1 MSAALTER
9 LVQLAQ
15 QVRVAPRGQATVL
28 YDAAARE
35 LGISRATL
43 LRKLAA
49 VTVGKPRKRRMDAG
63 ATALTR
69 EEAQLIAAVL
79 LESSRKNGKQLLSLE
94 QAVAILRSNGKI
106 RAERVDEQ
114 TGEVTPLSTSAI
126 RNAMANYGLTSD
138 LLLAPAPAIAMASDH
153 PNQFWQ
159 IDASI
164 CVLYYLKNGSDGL
177 QGMEQATFYK
187 NKPGNF
193 KAIES
198 NRVWRYVVTDHTSGA
213 LYVEYVLGAESGE
226 NLANVFIN
234 AIQKRAGDPFHG
246 VPMNA
251 DLDPGSANTGAI
263 FRNLCRSLGVRINI
277 NKPGNPRAKGQVEN
291 AQNIVERQFESGLKF
306 RGIASLEQLN
316 REAQRW
322 ATHFNAHAIHTRHK
336 QTRYALWQRITAEQ
350 LRLAPAPELCRVLA
364 HSAPENRAVTVQLTV
379 SFGGREYDVSAIP
392 DVVVRG
398 KLLCCRNPWR
408 DDAIQV
414 VTVDEQGHD
423 QYHEAPAIARD
434 DWGFRSDAAQKGQG
448 QYKQHADTAA
458 QTARKALEQLAM
470 GAGTQADV
478 AAARKAKALPFG
490 GEIDP
495 YKPITDTPMPE
506 FLPKRGNAIDVPAL
520 ATEAAAPVLDR
531 IALKLAVAERLRRP
545 LMAPE
550 IDYLE
555 AQHGVTEAQL
565 PELVATIATGR
576 LSANVLKL
584 AR

>member
-15 QVRVAPRGQATVL
+15 QVRLAPRGQATGL

-35 LGISRATL
+35 LGMSRATL
-43 LRKLAA
+43 LRKLGE
-49 VTVGKPRKRRMDAG
+49 VTVRKPRKRRMDAG

-69 EEAQLIAAVL
+69 EEAHLIAAFMQ
-79 LESSRKNGKQLLSLE
+79 ESSRKNGKQLLSLE
-94 QAVAILRSNGKI
+94 QAVAILRANNKV
-106 RAERVDEQ
+106 RAERVDEK

-126 RNAMANYGLTSD
+126 RNAMANYGLTSE
-138 LLLAPAPAIAMASDH
+138 LLLAPAPAIALASDH

-164 CVLYYLKNGSDGL
+164 CVLYYLKNGGDGL
-177 QGMEQATFYK
+177 QGMDQAAFYK

-193 KAIES
+193 KAVEN
-198 NRVWRYVVTDHTSGA
+198 NRVWRYVVTDHTSGT

-226 NLANVFIN
+226 NLANIFIN
-234 AIQKRAGDPFHG
+234 AIQKRPGDPFHG
-246 VPMNA
+246 VPLNA
-251 DLDPGSANTGAI
+251 DLDPGSANTGAV
-263 FRNLCRSLGVRINI
+263 FRNLCRSLGVHVNI

-306 RGIASLEQLN
+306 RAIASLEELN

-322 ATHFNAHAIHTRHK
+322 AMHFNAHAIHTRH
-336 QTRYALWQRITAEQ
+336 QHTRYGMWQRITAEQ

-364 HSAPENRAVTVQLTV
+364 HSEPENRTVSVQLTV
-379 SFGGREYDVSAIP
+379 SFGGQEYDVSAIP
-392 DVVVRG
+392 GVVVRG

-414 VTVDEQGHD
+414 VTVDEHGHD
-423 QYHEAPAIARD
+423 QYHDAPAITKD
-434 DWGFRSDAAQKGQG
+434 QWGFRTDAAQKGQG
-448 QYKQHADTAA
+448 QYKQHADTVA
-458 QTARKALEQLAM
+458 QTASKELEQLAM
-470 GAGTQADV
+470 GAGTQAEV

-495 YKPITDTPMPE
+495 YKPVTDTPMPE
-506 FLPKRGNAIDVPAL
+506 FLPKRGSAIEVPAV
-520 ATEAAAPVLDR
+520 TQDTAPKALDR
-531 IALKLAVAERLRRP
+531 ISLKLAVSERLRRP
-545 LMAPE
+545 LMPAE
-550 IDYLE
+550 IDFLE
-555 AQHGVTEAQL
+555 GQTEVTEDQV

-576 LSANVLKL
+576 LGASVLKL